1 MNRYLGFACCVSCLV
16 LAAGCSSSASAT
28 SGLHE
33 PIHVTNGQ
41 FFEGAF
47 PTPAGGPN
55 IDFPNA
61 VRTSTVTAGFV
72 GKKIGGLT
80 PDNSLSVA
88 LALKGLGSGYWVV
101 PVGSPDPLS
110 NELGWSATMDFATN
124 VPAGAQQLLLAAAD
138 HSGTFGAAQLQPLNI
153 LSLRPSG
160 HVVASLTWGND
171 TDLDLHIVGPSGKE
185 LDPKHPNT
193 DYLIDAG
200 ADAGKPEP
208 GSGRLDRDSNG
219 DCVIDS
225 YRNENVIWDDDAAAP
240 EAGTYLVR
248 VDMFSAC
255 GRPAS
260 DFVFDLYI
268 DGVAQ
273 PDQHK
278 VGQLLDTDAD
288 GGGPGSGLYVT
299 EFTL

>member
-1 MNRYLGFACCVSCLV
+1 MTRSLGLALCALSLV
-16 LAAGCSSSASAT
+16 AVGCGNSASVT
-28 SGLHE
+28 SGANE
-33 PIHVTNGQ
+33 PIQVTNGQ
-41 FFEGAF
+41 FFEGEF
-47 PTPAGGPN
+47 PAPSGGPN

-80 PDNSLSVA
+80 PVPSLSVA
-88 LALKGLGSGYWVV
+88 LALDGLSHGYWVV

-110 NELGWSATMDFATN
+110 DELGWSATLNFSSAL
-124 VPAGAQQLLLAAAD
+124 PAGAQLLRIAAAD
-138 HSGTFGAAQLQPLNI
+138 RGGNFGKPQEQPLQI
-153 LSLRPSG
+153 LSLRPTG

-171 TDLDLHIVGPSGKE
+171 SDLDLHIVAPSGKE

-193 DYLIDAG
+193 GELIDAG

-208 GSGRLDRDSNG
+208 GSGTLDRDSNG

-225 YRNENVIWDDDAAAP
+225 YRNENVVWDDDAGPP
-240 EAGTYLVR
+240 EPGTYLVR

-255 GRPAS
+255 GQPS
-260 DFVFDLYI
+260 SVFVFDLYI

-278 VGQLLDTDAD
+278 VGRLLATDAD